1 MIQILKAGWLNRA
14 IPGTS
19 AWVVALFG
27 LHVAAT
33 PHNSCAQV
41 QRMQSAFPSGTQPFV
56 FAVAQVHSPQTLDES
71 SKARTRLTPI
81 DPRLDAHPV
90 AFGNQLNP
98 VTRPRTANGN
108 SSEQDPGN
116 QQEEIDLTQPPER
129 QFEPTGKIE
138 WIRQRYP
145 DGKVQ
150 VEREV
155 AQDAD
160 GNYFNHGNWRLFNQ
174 TGQVLAEGL
183 FQKGLMEGPWQRWHN
198 ANDAAIFTI
207 APFNQFQSPFLSTAT
222 FHRGKL
228 DGVWNIY
235 DQNRRKIMEITY
247 REGQR
252 HGLAIWWFPNG
263 VKMREV
269 AFNQGVIDGPL
280 MEWDQQN
287 KATRNE
293 EYIRGQKVVI
303 DSKQFPNQQKQFEQY
318 FLDPPLELDGLDQWW
333 DAKPAPFKTTGE
345 RYAHGPIQLWYE
357 NGQPQM
363 SGQFTKGVRD
373 GQFTWWHRNGQKH
386 LQGQFESGTKT
397 GQWIWWHANG
407 FKATQGNYVADAPT
421 GEWVWWT
428 EEGTIASRENLSA
441 NNSRTRLLSPPKTGT
456 DGETNPLLPAP
467 QSDGKQPSGG
477 KPGGTEANFEEVQ
490 SLESELKIEGSLPPD
505 ASEKSGEK
513 TGEKPASDPALKP
526 GNSTEKEP
534 EKASQNPPA
543 GETTPPPA
551 ANPNGGSGG

>member
-1 MIQILKAGWLNRA
+1 MIQTLKAGWLRRA

-19 AWVVALFG
+19 AWVIACIGLSVASDPLNAF
-27 LHVAAT
+27 
-33 PHNSCAQV
+33 AQI
-41 QRMQSAFPSGTQPFV
+41 QRSSSKPQTGTQPFV
-56 FAVAQVHSPQTLDES
+56 FAVAQANSPRPIDDKSTAL
-71 SKARTRLTPI
+71 TRLTPI
-81 DPRLDAHPV
+81 DPRLDASPV
-90 AFGNQLNP
+90 SFGNQLNP
-98 VTRPRTANGN
+98 VARQNSLDAK
-108 SSEQDPGN
+108 SSEQDPIN

-198 ANDAAIFTI
+198 TNDAAIFTI
-207 APFNQFQSPFLSTAT
+207 APFNQYQAPFLSTAT

-318 FLDPPLELDGLDQWW
+318 FLDAQLELDGLDQWW
-333 DAKPAPFKTTGE
+333 EAKPAPFKSKGE

-363 SGQFTKGVRD
+363 SGQFTKGSRD

-386 LQGQFESGTKT
+386 LQGQFEAGAKT
-397 GQWIWWHANG
+397 GQWIWWHGNG
-407 FKATQGNYVADAPT
+407 FKATQGTYVTDSPQ

-428 EEGTIASRENLSA
+428 EEGTIASRENLSEDK
-441 NNSRTRLLSPPKTGT
+441 NRMRVLSPPKS
-456 DGETNPLLPAP
+456 DPDIEKKPLLPAP
-467 QSDGKQPSGG
+467 QTDINKSVEAKS
-477 KPGGTEANFEEVQ
+477 GGTEANFDEVKP
-490 SLESELKIEGSLPPD
+490 LEQELKIEGSLPPN
-505 ASEKSGEK
+505 ASEKSG
-513 TGEKPASDPALKP
+513 ADSDVKP
-526 GNSTEKEP
+526 GTGTEKQT
-534 EKASQNPPA
+534 EKAGQSPPVGDATSPPVPNPA
-543 GETTPPPA
+543 
-551 ANPNGGSGG
+551 GGSGG